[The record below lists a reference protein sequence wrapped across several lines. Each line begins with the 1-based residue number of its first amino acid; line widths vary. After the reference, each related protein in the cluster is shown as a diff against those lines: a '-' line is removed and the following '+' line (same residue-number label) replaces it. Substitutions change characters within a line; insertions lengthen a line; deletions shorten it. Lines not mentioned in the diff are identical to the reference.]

1 MKKFFISFCIII
13 LVSFLLIGYLIIR
26 DAVSLNNLNKEID
39 IINKLDF
46 KKDKFNRSVKSSG
59 GYVVVE
65 KTIKKYL
72 NSCSSDIKEMINITE
87 DEELS
92 NVLSYDNYSKDGKDF
107 NKFINHLNESQKKY
121 NDLVDKLLSKLDKDY
136 IYNYIVYKTNDDY
149 YIEVYRDIMINGD
162 LSIKLDNL
170 KKSILENKSY
180 INNIFKSSLDVL
192 NYLKIHSDE
201 WELEDGEIKFKTQ
214 ELYDSYEVL
223 VSKVKKR

>member
-1 MKKFFISFCIII
+1 M
-13 LVSFLLIGYLIIR
+13 IGYLIIR